1 MVQPRRGART
11 EGDRTEHNFGAAT
24 PYTVGVEE
32 EFQLVD
38 PRTRELS
45 PAIAA
50 VLEKGDGRNWIS
62 SELSQ
67 SCVELVSPVFK
78 DVPELSRELPG
89 LRLKLGNIAESCG
102 VRLAAAGS
110 HPFSNPVAQPVTEGD
125 HHRWVGERM
134 GWVARTQAI
143 YGLHV
148 HVAVPDEEAAVRAVG
163 VLSRHVPLLLALSG
177 NSPFWRGSDT
187 RLSSTRIKV
196 FEIFPRS
203 GLPPLFHTWE
213 DFERHVETL
222 VASGNIPDYSWC
234 WWDVRP
240 HPKLGTVEV
249 RCPDVQTDAY
259 RTVALSALVQ
269 CLVAAADERG
279 PENPLFTEENK
290 WLATRYGLDATFH
303 DFSTAE
309 KIGARALAGRLVR
322 ELRPV
327 SQDLGC
333 EAELEGVLEM
343 ARRGTGAEEQRTVF
357 EKRGSLEAVVDH
369 VTGATVPV

>member
-1 MVQPRRGART
+1 MET
-11 EGDRTEHNFGAAT
+11 NFGNSS

-38 PRTRELS
+38 PDTRQLS
-45 PAIAA
+45 PGIDA
-50 VLEKGDGRNWIS
+50 VLAAGEGLGWIS

-67 SCVELVSPVFK
+67 SCVELVSPVF
-78 DVPELSRELPG
+78 DSIPEMRRELPG
-89 LRLKLGNIAESCG
+89 LRRKLGGLARKCG
-102 VRLAAAGS
+102 VELAAAGT
-110 HPFSNPVAQPVTEGD
+110 HPFSNPVEQPFTEGD
-125 HHRWVGERM
+125 HYLKVEERM

-148 HVAVPDEEAAVRAVG
+148 HVAVLDEEQAIRAAG
-163 VLSRHVPLLLALSG
+163 VLSRHVPLVIALSG

-203 GLPPLFHTWE
+203 GLPPLFRDWTE
-213 DFERHVETL
+213 FERHVDTL

-240 HPKLGTVEV
+240 HPKFGTVEL
-249 RCPDVQTDAY
+249 RSPDVQTDISY
-259 RTVALSALVQ
+259 TVALAALTQ
-269 CLVAAADERG
+269 CLVATAEERE
-279 PENPLFTEENK
+279 PENPLLTDENK
-290 WLATRYGLDATFH
+290 WLATRHGLDATFY
-303 DFSTAE
+303 DFTDGR
-309 KIGARALAGRLVR
+309 KIEARALARRLVD

-333 EAELEGVLEM
+333 ESDLEGVLEITG
-343 ARRGTGAEEQRTVF
+343 RSTGAGVQRAVF
-357 EKRGSLEAVVDH
+357 EKQGSLVDVVDH
-369 VTGATVPV
+369 LVNHTIPG